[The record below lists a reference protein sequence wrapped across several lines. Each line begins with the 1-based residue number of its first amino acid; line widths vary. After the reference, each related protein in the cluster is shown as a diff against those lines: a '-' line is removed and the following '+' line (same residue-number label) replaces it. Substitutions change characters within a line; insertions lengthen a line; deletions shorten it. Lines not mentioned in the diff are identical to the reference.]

1 MPSVRVLGLAVGV
14 AVAATLPP
22 VRAQDASAA
31 PVREAALGA
40 AATEAA
46 DRLRAAEALHAGAR
60 GARDRIAALSQTIA
74 AYEAGLE
81 ALRSALR
88 TSALRAARAEAELAA
103 DEARLMQLTG
113 LMLALDRETGAGL
126 VLHPDG
132 ALPSLRAGMVLADV
146 RAALAVETSALAA
159 RLAALSDIRAEQAA
173 ALALLDAGLASAQDA
188 RVDLSEA
195 AAERRDL
202 PAPYLSD
209 PAEVARLLTAADT
222 LDAFAAGL
230 AEIAPAA
237 AAATPD
243 FAAAGTALPLPV
255 RGTVLRRFREADA
268 AGIARPGLVVA
279 TAPGAPVLA
288 PWAATVRYAGPLL
301 DYANVIVLEP
311 QPGYLIVLAG
321 LGDLYAAE
329 GSVVAPGTV
338 LASMP
343 GAEPGDGPEGGS
355 AAGTGRAAYFGRSAA
370 AGGAYRTETLYMEV
384 RNAGAPVDPAPW
396 FEQAG
401 DATR

>member
-1 MPSVRVLGLAVGV
+1 MTASWPTVLAVM
-14 AVAATLPP
+14 
-22 VRAQDASAA
+22 
-31 PVREAALGA
+31 AALALPAAAQEGRAALQGA
-40 AATEAA
+40 AADAA
-46 DRLRAAEALHAGAR
+46 ARLRAAEALHAEAS

-88 TSALRAARAEAELAA
+88 ETALREARAVAELAA
-103 DEARLMQLTG
+103 EEARLMRLTG
-113 LMLALDRETGAGL
+113 VMLALDRETEAGL

-132 ALPSLRAGMVLADV
+132 ALPSLRAGLVLADV
-146 RAALAVETSALAA
+146 RAALASEAYALAA
-159 RLAALSDIRAEQAA
+159 RLAEVSDIRAEQAA
-173 ALALLDAGLASAQDA
+173 ALALLDGGLAAAQTA

-209 PAEVARLLTAADT
+209 PAEIARLLTAADT
-222 LDAFAAGL
+222 LDAFADGL
-230 AEIAPAA
+230 AEIAPVA

-243 FAAAGTALPLPV
+243 FAAAGSSLALPV
-255 RGTVLRRFREADA
+255 GGSVLRRFGEVDA
-268 AGIARPGLVVA
+268 SGVARPGLVIA
-279 TAPGAPVLA
+279 TAPGAPVTA

-311 QPGYLIVLAG
+311 QPDYLIVLTG

-343 GAEPGDGPEGGS
+343 AASAEGD
-355 AAGTGRAAYFGRSAA
+355 AAEESVRAAYFGRGAGP
-370 AGGAYRTETLYMEV
+370 GGASRTETLYMEV
-384 RNAGAPVDPAPW
+384 RNAGVPVDPAPW

>member
-1 MPSVRVLGLAVGV
+1 MTVRRMAVLALA
-14 AVAATLPP
+14 
-22 VRAQDASAA
+22 
-31 PVREAALGA
+31 AALAFPAASQDSGASPGDA
-40 AATEAA
+40 AADAA
-46 DRLRAAEALHAGAR
+46 ARLRAAEALHAGAA

-81 ALRSALR
+81 ALREALR
-88 TSALRAARAEAELAA
+88 GSTLRAARAEAEF
-103 DEARLMQLTG
+103 EAEQARVMQLTG

-126 VLHPDG
+126 VLHPEG
-132 ALPSLRAGMVLADV
+132 ALPSLRAGMVLADL
-146 RAALAVETSALAA
+146 RAALASEAAALSA
-159 RLAALSDIRAEQAA
+159 RLAELSDIRAEQAA
-173 ALALLDAGLASAQDA
+173 ALALLDGGLAAAQAA

-202 PAPYLSD
+202 PAPYLAD
-209 PAEVARLLTAADT
+209 PAEVARLLPAADT

-237 AAATPD
+237 VAATPD
-243 FAAAGTALPLPV
+243 FAAAGASLPLPV
-255 RGTVLRRFREADA
+255 GGTVLRRFGEADA
-268 AGIARPGLVVA
+268 AGVARPGLVVA
-279 TAPGAPVLA
+279 TAPGAPVAA

-343 GAEPGDGPEGGS
+343 GADPGAGVDGV
-355 AAGTGRAAYFGRSAA
+355 ATGRAAYFGRAGA

-384 RNAGAPVDPAPW
+384 RNAGVPVDPAPW

>member
-1 MPSVRVLGLAVGV
+1 MTAGRALSCALCLALSLVPP
-14 AVAATLPP
+14 VAAQDTGAQ
-22 VRAQDASAA
+22 RAPGASAA
-31 PVREAALGA
+31 EAAG
-40 AATEAA
+40 
-46 DRLRAAEALHAGAR
+46 RLRAAEAMHANAS

-81 ALRSALR
+81 ALRTALRESALR
-88 TSALRAARAEAELAA
+88 EARARAGLAA
-103 DEARLMQLTG
+103 EEARLMRLTG
-113 LMLALDRETGAGL
+113 MMLALDRETGAGL
-126 VLHPDG
+126 VLHPEG

-146 RAALAVETSALAA
+146 RAALASEAADLSA
-159 RLAALSDIRAEQAA
+159 RLAVLSDIRAEQEG
-173 ALALLDAGLASAQDA
+173 ALALLDAGLAAAQAA

-202 PAPYLSD
+202 PAPFLAD
-209 PAEVARLLTAADT
+209 PSAVARLLTAADT

-230 AEIAPAA
+230 AEIAPPTD
-237 AAATPD
+237 AATPD
-243 FAAAGTALPLPV
+243 FAAPGAPLPLPV
-255 RGTVLRRFREADA
+255 GGTVLRRFGEADA
-268 AGIARPGLVVA
+268 AGIARPGLVIA
-279 TAPGAPVLA
+279 TAPGAPVAA

-311 QPGYLIVLAG
+311 QPGYLIILAG
-321 LGDLYAAE
+321 LGDLYAGE
-329 GSVVAPGTV
+329 GMVVAPGTV
-338 LASMP
+338 VASMP
-343 GAEPGDGPEGGS
+343 GASVGGD
-355 AAGTGRAAYFGRSAA
+355 AADVSGRAAYFSKSAA